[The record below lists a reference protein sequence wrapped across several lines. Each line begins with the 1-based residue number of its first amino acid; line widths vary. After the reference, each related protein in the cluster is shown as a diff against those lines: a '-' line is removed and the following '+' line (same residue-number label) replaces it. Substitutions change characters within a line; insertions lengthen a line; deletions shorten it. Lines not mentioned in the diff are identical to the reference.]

1 MSYALIT
8 GSSKGIGKAIAE
20 SLAKRKY
27 DLLLVARS
35 GNLLQETAK
44 EINDNYKV
52 DVKWLALDLS
62 QQNSAAQ
69 VNNWIAENSFPVSV
83 LVNNAGYGLWGN
95 FHELT
100 LQDQNNMLQ
109 LNMGTLINLTHLM
122 IPVLKQQSKAYIL
135 NVGSMAGLQALPTL
149 NLYAASKAFVN
160 LFTRALAHELKQ
172 TNISVSLLTPGS
184 VDTNFVERSGMLHMQ
199 KMSDKMAMTA
209 DDVAAIAVKGMFAGK
224 REIVPGFS
232 NRFGALMVRLLPKSI
247 IENIAAS
254 LYKKKN

>member
-20 SLAKRKY
+20 CLAKRKY

-35 GNLLQETAK
+35 ENLLQQVAK
-44 EINDNYKV
+44 EINDKYKV
-52 DVKWLALDLS
+52 DVKWLSLDLS
-62 QQNSAAQ
+62 RLDSASQVKNWVVQNNFS
-69 VNNWIAENSFPVSV
+69 VSV

-95 FHELT
+95 FHELS
-100 LQDQNNMLQ
+100 LEEQNDMVQ
-109 LNMGTLINLTHLM
+109 LNVGTLINLTYLM
-122 IPVLKQQSKAYIL
+122 IPVLQKEPKAYIL
-135 NVGSMAGLQALPTL
+135 NTGSMAGLQAIPTL

-160 LFTRALAHELKQ
+160 TFTRALAHELKQ
-172 TNISVSLLTPGS
+172 TNISVSLLAPGS

-209 DDVAAIAVKGMFAGK
+209 EVVADISVKGMFKGK

-232 NRFGALMVRLLPKSI
+232 NRFGALMVRLLPKSV
-247 IENIAAS
+247 IEKIASS
-254 LYKKKN
+254 LYKKKD

>member
-20 SLAKRKY
+20 CLAERKY

-35 GNLLQETAK
+35 SNLLQEVAK
-44 EINDNYKV
+44 EMNDKYKV
-52 DVKWLALDLS
+52 DVKWMALDLS
-62 QQNSAAQ
+62 LQDAAVQLKGWITQN
-69 VNNWIAENSFPVSV
+69 NFPVSV

-95 FHELT
+95 FHELS
-100 LQDQNNMLQ
+100 LEDQNNMLQ
-109 LNMGTLINLTHLM
+109 LNVGTLINLTYLM
-122 IPVLKQQSKAYIL
+122 IPFLQKESKAYIL
-135 NVGSMAGLQALPTL
+135 NIGSMAGLQAMPTL

-160 LFTRALAHELKQ
+160 TFTRALAHELKP
-172 TNISVSLLTPGS
+172 TNISVSLLAPGS

-209 DDVAAIAVKGMFAGK
+209 GDVAAIAVKGMFKGK

-232 NRFGALMVRLLPKSI
+232 NRFGAVMVRLLPKSI
-247 IENIAAS
+247 IEKIAAS
-254 LYKKKN
+254 LYKKKD

>member
-20 SLAKRKY
+20 CLAGRKY
-27 DLLLVARS
+27 NLLLVARS
-35 GNLLQETAK
+35 QKLLQQVAL
-44 EINDNYKV
+44 EIIEKHNV

-62 QQNSAAQ
+62 QSDAAVKVIDWITQN
-69 VNNWIAENSFPVSV
+69 NFPVSV

-100 LQDQNNMLQ
+100 LEEQNNMLQ
-109 LNMGTLINLTHLM
+109 LNVGTLISLTYLA
-122 IPVLKQQSKAYIL
+122 IPVLKQQPKAYIL
-135 NVGSMAGLQALPTL
+135 NTGSMAGLQAMPTL
-149 NLYAASKAFVN
+149 NVYAASKAFVN
-160 LFTRALAHELKQ
+160 SFTRGLAHELKQ
-172 TNISVSLLTPGS
+172 TNISVSLLAPGS

-209 DDVAAIAVKGMFAGK
+209 DAVAAIAVKEMLNGK

-232 NRFGALMVRLLPKSI
+232 NRFGALMVRLLPKAL
-247 IENIAAS
+247 IENIAGS
-254 LYKKKN
+254 LYKKKD